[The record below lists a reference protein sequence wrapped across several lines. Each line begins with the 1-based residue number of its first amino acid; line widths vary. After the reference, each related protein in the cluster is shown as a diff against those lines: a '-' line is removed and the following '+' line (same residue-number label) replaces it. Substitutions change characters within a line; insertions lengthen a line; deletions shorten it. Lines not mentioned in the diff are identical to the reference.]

1 MKAQQKLNKILE
13 TIGERVQEEVGSLLG
28 VNFRVST
35 PSSMM
40 ITKEDYF
47 AEQSGKKIVAK
58 MDITGE
64 IEGTGSIILGIKD
77 GIRLGGTL
85 IMLPLAEL
93 EEVIKSENY
102 TEETED
108 SYGEIA
114 NIIAGSYT
122 KVFEEMYPR
131 NCRFVRK
138 EQVVIAPLKVDVE
151 SDEPLP
157 DQWYYWVKAVMA
169 LDESQMGNLDVLIPA
184 EPFGLEIP
192 VPVDES
198 AGAEEI
204 GEDRKQNA
212 AEVAFGDDPAEKA
225 ESPESQEVQAAVE
238 VKKES
243 PHPATA
249 VTSSADLKKKKKLVD
264 KLLAQCKDSV
274 SKEVSAL
281 LGIEVKLG
289 TADNRSITKEEFF
302 HDEAMGK
309 QVLAHM
315 DVVSEEESESFLFV
329 SIKDAVRIGSVLIM
343 LPPSEIEEAVNEE
356 DFTPDIEDAY
366 GEIANIIS
374 GVYTAVFQ
382 DQFSESI
389 RFVKKALEIVAP
401 MKVDTDSDEVIPR
414 QQYYMSSSSLV
425 IAGREYGK
433 LSMLFPADLL
443 ELEEISTILAS
454 ENAASEETTKSK
466 GADGDSGN
474 AESAPNSE
482 RSRALSNS
490 SKEMAD
496 SIEVLIIQNN
506 PAEAEKI
513 QVELKHIGVVSKC
526 ISFNDNIHSH
536 ITSELRLILIV
547 MQEVNEQAYGITIK
561 VNSMSS
567 APIVAAG
574 CKWTK
579 SKVIKAVKYGVHD
592 ILLVP
597 AAGEDIREKI
607 ESNIIRL
614 AA

>member
-28 VNFRVST
+28 VNFCVST
-35 PSSMM
+35 PSSML

-151 SDEPLP
+151 SNEPLP

-169 LDESQMGNLDVLIPA
+169 LDEAQMGNLDVLIPA

-198 AGAEEI
+198 AVAEEI

-212 AEVAFGDDPAEKA
+212 AEVAFGDDPVEKVD
-225 ESPESQEVQAAVE
+225 SPESQEVQAAGE

-243 PHPATA
+243 PQPATA

-264 KLLAQCKDSV
+264 KLLSQCKDSL

-289 TADNRSITKEEFF
+289 STDNRSITKEEFL

-315 DVVSEEESESFLFV
+315 DVVSEEESEIFLFV
-329 SIKDAVRIGSVLIM
+329 SVKDAVRIGSVLIM

-382 DQFSESI
+382 EQFSESL

-401 MKVDTDSDEVIPR
+401 MKVDTDSDEVIPC
-414 QQYYMSSSSLV
+414 QQYYMSSSSLE

-443 ELEEISTILAS
+443 KLEEISTILAN
-454 ENAASEETTKSK
+454 ENAASEETTRSK
-466 GADGDSGN
+466 GADGDNGN
-474 AESAPNSE
+474 AEPAPDSE
-482 RSRALSNS
+482 QSRAS
-490 SKEMAD
+490 SKGMAG

>member
-28 VNFRVST
+28 VNFCVST
-35 PSSMM
+35 PSSML

-102 TEETED
+102 TEEAED

-151 SDEPLP
+151 SNEPLP

-169 LDESQMGNLDVLIPA
+169 LDEAQMGNLDVLIPA

-198 AGAEEI
+198 AVAEEI

-212 AEVAFGDDPAEKA
+212 AEVAFGDDPVEKVD
-225 ESPESQEVQAAVE
+225 SPESQEVQAAGE

-243 PHPATA
+243 PQPATA

-264 KLLAQCKDSV
+264 KLLSQCKDSL

-289 TADNRSITKEEFF
+289 STDNRSITKEEFL

-315 DVVSEEESESFLFV
+315 DVVSEEESEIFLFV
-329 SIKDAVRIGSVLIM
+329 SVKDAVRIGSVLIM

-382 DQFSESI
+382 EQFSESL

-401 MKVDTDSDEVIPR
+401 MKVDTDSDEVIPC
-414 QQYYMSSSSLV
+414 QQYYMSSSSLE

-443 ELEEISTILAS
+443 KLEEISTILAN
-454 ENAASEETTKSK
+454 ENAASEETTRSK
-466 GADGDSGN
+466 GADGDNGN
-474 AESAPNSE
+474 AEPAPDSE
-482 RSRALSNS
+482 QSRAS
-490 SKEMAD
+490 SKGMAG